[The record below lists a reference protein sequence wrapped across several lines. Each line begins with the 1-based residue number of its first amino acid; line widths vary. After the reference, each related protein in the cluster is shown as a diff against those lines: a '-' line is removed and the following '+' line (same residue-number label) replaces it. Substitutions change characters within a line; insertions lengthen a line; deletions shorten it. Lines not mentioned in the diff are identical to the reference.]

1 MIVTISIK
9 YLQCLPL
16 DKVIERFLPTAS
28 SVHIVYGFQ
37 WLTVLAI
44 PSPPNVNVYR
54 IPAEH
59 KEAPAYVIDCI
70 KDNDKKDTLL
80 VIDLDIRWIQEML
93 ATKTLHVL

>member
-16 DKVIERFLPTAS
+16 EKLVDRFLPTAS
-28 SVHIVYGFQ
+28 SIHIVYGFQ
-37 WLTVLAI
+37 WLTVQAI
-44 PSPPNVNVYR
+44 PCPSSVKLFCV
-54 IPAEH
+54 PAEH
-59 KEAPAYVIDCI
+59 KEAPAYVVDCI

-80 VIDLDIRWIQEML
+80 VIDLDIPWIHEIL

>member
-16 DKVIERFLPTAS
+16 ENIVERFLPTAS